1 MLGIDLSTKPFKVQA
16 VAQLLGT
23 TVDSVRRMVDEAG
36 IEVSRQESGPKTRL
50 FSVENIFDLAQHR
63 SSKRANSKPRAK
75 NQVIATIYAPKGG
88 VGKTTLA
95 SNLACRFALRG
106 VKVLIID
113 LDFQSNLTL
122 SFGYDSELTQEE
134 ALEAGMSP
142 SRTIESHFGHLIPGW
157 PYGRRTLADVIK
169 KPYGEAGPHIV
180 PSDLTLD
187 RLDTMLTYEV
197 LEGKNSDLTI
207 ARLLKEGQS
216 GKDPHFDTS
225 DYDIVLFDA
234 APAKNRMTRGALLA
248 SDFVISPV
256 SMEKFSTKALSY
268 LSSVLTEMQDQ
279 FERSPE
285 LVIVGNFFDPN
296 RVRVMGQLLTIT
308 QTYQEAW
315 LDQTI
320 RRSEDFPKA
329 LNGETDLP
337 LVLSK
342 PSSTSAIELRDVA
355 DALLIR
361 LGVIDG

>member
-1 MLGIDLSTKPFKVQA
+1 MSTKPFKVQA

-23 TVDSVRRMVDEAG
+23 TVDSVRRMVDESG
-36 IEVSRQESGPKTRL
+36 IEVARQESGPKTRL
-50 FSVENIFDLAQHR
+50 FSLENIYDLAR
-63 SSKRANSKPRAK
+63 YRNSKRSGSKPRAK
-75 NQVIATIYAPKGG
+75 KQIIATVYAPKGG
-88 VGKTTLA
+88 VGKTTLTG
-95 SNLACRFALRG
+95 NLASLFALRG
-106 VKVLIID
+106 VKVLVID

-122 SFGYDSELTQEE
+122 SFGYDPEMTREE
-134 ALEAGMSP
+134 AIEAGISP
-142 SRTIESHFGHLIPGW
+142 TRIIESHFGHLIPGW
-157 PYGRRTLADVIK
+157 PYGRRTL
-169 KPYGEAGPHIV
+169 GEVVKRPFGDAGPHIV

-207 ARLLKEGQS
+207 ARLMKEGLA
-216 GKDPHFDTS
+216 GKDPHFDS
-225 DYDIVLFDA
+225 QDYDLILFDA

-268 LSSVLTEMQDQ
+268 LSTVLTEMQDQ

-296 RVRVMGQLLTIT
+296 RVRVMGQMLTIT
-308 QTYQEAW
+308 QTYKEAW
-315 LDQTI
+315 LDRTI

-329 LNGETDLP
+329 LDGETDVP

-342 PSSTSAIELRDVA
+342 PKCASATELQNVA
-355 DALLIR
+355 DALLVR
-361 LGVIDG
+361 LGVTHG